1 METDIRAGIARIEQA
16 THDNAAAVQAQGELL
31 RTAIARLDQI
41 VELLSPKDVDGGV
54 SLDELLA
61 HLIKQMGE
69 QLELIRS
76 LVQAVARIEEK
87 QPDAV
92 AEKVAELVRSGR
104 GSRA

>member
-1 METDIRAGIARIEQA
+1 METDLTKGIARIEQA

-41 VELLSPKDVDGGV
+41 IELLSPQDGDGGV

-76 LVQAVARIEEK
+76 LVQAVARIEAK
-87 QPDAV
+87 QPAAV
-92 AEKVAELVRSGR
+92 AQKVAELMRSGR
-104 GSRA
+104 GSQA